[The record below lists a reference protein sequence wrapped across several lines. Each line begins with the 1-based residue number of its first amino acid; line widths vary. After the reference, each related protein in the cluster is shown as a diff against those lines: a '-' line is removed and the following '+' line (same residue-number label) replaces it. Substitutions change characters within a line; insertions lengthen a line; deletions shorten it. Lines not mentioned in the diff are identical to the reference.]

1 MADLFDILVRN
12 QVYLEGL
19 KRSQT
24 AGFPKLLGQLDAALR
39 SSLANIEYEN
49 LGDANKTQLN
59 KLLVELRKAMRLV
72 FSPYINGLVEWL
84 ERFMEVE
91 ADNFDNYYTAPQSSD
106 PTALFA
112 ASKTEPMG
120 DGNFWFSYLNGYSLY
135 TMSRIE
141 RMVTNGYANRLTKQ
155 QIINGLIGTKSNNYR
170 DGIGRQLDNL
180 NRGAIAT
187 TIQHLSQFAST
198 QIAKKVFGEY
208 EWVSVLDDV
217 TTDICRERDGNFYIY
232 GRGPVPPAHG
242 GCRSITVP
250 RYDRAGT
257 PDLRFGMW
265 AKRQPENFVKDAFD
279 GKVPSRY
286 EGTAALTLEQYR
298 GKRKFITA

>member
-19 KRSQT
+19 KRGQT
-24 AGFPKLLGQLDAALR
+24 AGFPKLLAQLDGALR
-39 SSLANIEYEN
+39 SALANIEFEN

-72 FSPYINGLVEWL
+72 FSPYISGLVEWL

-91 ADNFDNYYTAPQSSD
+91 ADNYDTYYGAAQPSD
-106 PTALFA
+106 PAVLFA

-120 DGNFWFSYLNGYSLY
+120 DGNFWFSYLNGYSFY

-155 QIINGLIGTKSNNYR
+155 QIINGLIGTKANTYK

-187 TIQHLSQFAST
+187 TVQHLSQFAST

-217 TTDICRERDGNFYIY
+217 TTDICRGRDGNFYIY

-265 AKRQPENFVKDAFD
+265 AKRQPDAFVKDAFD
-279 GKVPSRY
+279 GAVPSRY

-298 GKRKFITA
+298 GKRKIIMA

>member
-19 KRSQT
+19 KRGQT
-24 AGFPKLLGQLDAALR
+24 AGFPKLLAQLDGSLR
-39 SSLANIEYEN
+39 SALSNIEYEN

-72 FSPYINGLVEWL
+72 FTPYINGLVEWL

-91 ADNFDNYYTAPQSSD
+91 ADNFDTYYEAPQPSD
-106 PTALFA
+106 PAALFA

-141 RMVTNGYANRLTKQ
+141 RLVTNGYANRLTKQ
-155 QIINGLIGTKSNNYR
+155 QIINSLIGTKSNGYK

-198 QIAKKVFGEY
+198 NIAKKVFGEY

-217 TTDICRERDGNFYIY
+217 TTDICRDRDGNFYIY

-265 AKRQPENFVKDAFD
+265 AKQQPDAFVKDAFD
-279 GKVPSRY
+279 GAVPSRY
-286 EGTAALTLEQYR
+286 EGGAALTLEQYR

>member
-1 MADLFDILVRN
+1 MADLFNVLVRHA
-12 QVYLEGL
+12 VYLEGL
-19 KRSQT
+19 KRGQT
-24 AGFPKLLGQLDAALR
+24 AGFPKLLAQLDAALR
-39 SSLANIEYEN
+39 SSLAGIEYDN

-72 FSPYINGLVEWL
+72 FSPYINNLVVWL
-84 ERFMEVE
+84 ERFMAVEV
-91 ADNFDNYYTAPQSSD
+91 DNFEAYFKPPQPTD

-120 DGNFWFSYLNGYSLY
+120 EGNFWLAYLNGYSLY

-141 RMVTNGYANRLTKQ
+141 RLVTNGYVTRLTKQ
-155 QIINGLIGTKSNNYR
+155 QIINSLIGTKANNYR

-187 TIQHLSQFAST
+187 TIQHLSQYAST
-198 QIAKKVFGEY
+198 NIAKKVYGEY
-208 EWVSVLDDV
+208 EWVSVLDDA
-217 TTDICRERDGNFYIY
+217 TTDICRGRDGNVYVY
-232 GRGPVPPAHG
+232 GRGPIPPAHG
-242 GCRSITVP
+242 GCRSTTVP

-257 PDLRFGMW
+257 PELRFGMW
-265 AKRQPENFVKDAFD
+265 AKQQPEVFIKDAFD

-286 EGTAALTLEQYR
+286 EGTAALTLDQYR
-298 GKRKFITA
+298 GKRKIITA